1 MHSFFKKYLPFSKA
15 QMQEFVNYRAHTI
28 VWVLMEFMFL
38 VLQYFIWKAIYDNSP
53 NEIINGY
60 SFLGMITYVLLVRV
74 VSSLTFVMP
83 SEYISDDIRSGAIA
97 MNLIKPINYRTQLFF
112 KSLGDIVNS
121 IVFFVIPLVVTLI
134 IVAFFVDL
142 EVTLTLP
149 VIVAFICSIV
159 FAFTIRFF
167 IGYIFGL
174 IIFLTI
180 NSFGIFQ
187 LRRAIEGIFS
197 GVIIPLHFFPEW
209 LYQIA
214 LFLPFMQ
221 GLYVPVRIFMGNY
234 ETNTDI
240 LNALLFQLMW
250 IGILYV
256 IAIFFWKKAVHRL
269 VVLGG

>member
-15 QMQEFVNYRAHTI
+15 QMQEFVNYRAHAV

-53 NEIINGY
+53 NDVINGY
-60 SFLGMITYVLLVRV
+60 SFIGMITYVLLVRV

-83 SEYISDDIRSGAIA
+83 SGYISDDIRSGAIA

-121 IVFFVIPLVVTLI
+121 IVFFVIPITITLV
-134 IVAFFVDL
+134 IVALFVDL
-142 EVTLTLP
+142 EMTFTLP
-149 VIVAFICSIV
+149 VILAFILSIL

-221 GLYVPVRIFMGNY
+221 GLYVPIRIIMGNY
-234 ETNTDI
+234 ETHLDI
-240 LNALLFQLMW
+240 LYALLFQAMW
-250 IGILYV
+250 IVILYV
-256 IAIFFWKKAVHRL
+256 LAVFFWKKVVHRL